1 MRRTIA
7 CLALIGASL
16 LWPGETYA
24 QDNPFSSCTTSQ
36 VRFVGNRPEPIA
48 DRPGATR
55 NTLTGPVEIVCD
67 DMVLFADQ
75 IVHES
80 DTNMIFATGN
90 VTLEQ
95 PDLRIFAERADID
108 GRTKLGTFHNAVGTA
123 RIGDTPADRNLFGT
137 QEPDVMFRGEQ
148 IARTAPTTYT
158 IRNGGFTTC
167 VQPSPRWEMSGAN
180 GTVKLDRYALL
191 RHVVLRVKDVPLLY
205 LPAIYY
211 PINKE
216 DRATGFLLP
225 TYGSSTSRGA
235 SISNA
240 FFWAIGRSHDATI
253 YHDWFTRSGY
263 GVGGEYR
270 YAASPGSEGRM
281 TFYRGN
287 QRFPDASGGIDADV
301 PAKQWYQLDGNVNQ
315 SLPGGFRLIGNA
327 NYFTD
332 IAAAQASQNIATYSQ
347 RQRAMRVSVSGTI
360 GRLRIAALADQ
371 QDFFYGT
378 QAGNRTGRLPS
389 VNISMSERPIAGSR
403 IYYGASGEAAYLL
416 RQNDLSKPETN
427 TSLWRFDGGPSIR
440 APLSSLP
447 WLTATGTASWRITRW
462 QESLDTTT
470 GTTVGIPI
478 TRQIFDVGARF
489 VGPVVARVFQTPD
502 NGYANGFKH
511 LIEPSFS
518 VNRTMPFLENTTFD
532 RIVKNDYS
540 VDNQIGG
547 STRVN
552 YRLTNRLLARRPSP
566 GAAPGSL
573 GVAREILSVDVS
585 QSYYTDARMAQSD
598 TQYQANAVPGTS
610 KFSPVQVTAVTRPTD
625 GTSGQFRTEFDPVFK
640 KMQSLSASGSVHA
653 TLVDVTAGWSK
664 RLVIDGHPY
673 FTEGNARHFLDSA
686 VTIRTQGNR
695 VGGTYSFYFDAK
707 NTAFLDQ
714 RVIVYLNGQCCGVSF
729 DWQQV
734 SMPLLGIPSDR
745 RFGIS
750 FTLAGI
756 GSFSNPLGSFGGGR

>member
-1 MRRTIA
+1 
-7 CLALIGASL
+7 
-16 LWPGETYA
+16 
-24 QDNPFSSCTTSQ
+24 
-36 VRFVGNRPEPIA
+36 
-48 DRPGATR
+48 
-55 NTLTGPVEIVCD
+55 
-67 DMVLFADQ
+67 
-75 IVHES
+75 
-80 DTNMIFATGN
+80 
-90 VTLEQ
+90 
-95 PDLRIFAERADID
+95 
-108 GRTKLGTFHNAVGTA
+108 
-123 RIGDTPADRNLFGT
+123 
-137 QEPDVMFRGEQ
+137 
-148 IARTAPTTYT
+148 
-158 IRNGGFTTC
+158 
-167 VQPSPRWEMSGAN
+167 
-180 GTVKLDRYALL
+180 
-191 RHVVLRVKDVPLLY
+191 
-205 LPAIYY
+205 
-211 PINKE
+211 
-216 DRATGFLLP
+216 
-225 TYGSSTSRGA
+225 
-235 SISNA
+235 
-240 FFWAIGRSHDATI
+240 
-253 YHDWFTRSGY
+253 
-263 GVGGEYR
+263 
-270 YAASPGSEGRM
+270 
-281 TFYRGN
+281 
-287 QRFPDASGGIDADV
+287 FPDASGGIDADV

-532 RIVKNDYS
+532 RIVKNDSS

-610 KFSPVQVTAVTRPTD
+610 KFPPVQVPAVTRPTD
-625 GTSGQFRTEFDPVFK
+625 GTPGQFRTEFGPV
-640 KMQSLSASGSVHA
+640 L
-653 TLVDVTAGWSK
+653 
-664 RLVIDGHPY
+664 
-673 FTEGNARHFLDSA
+673 
-686 VTIRTQGNR
+686 
-695 VGGTYSFYFDAK
+695 
-707 NTAFLDQ
+707 
-714 RVIVYLNGQCCGVSF
+714 
-729 DWQQV
+729 
-734 SMPLLGIPSDR
+734 
-745 RFGIS
+745 
-750 FTLAGI
+750 
-756 GSFSNPLGSFGGGR
+756 